1 MRRAPL
7 LLAGAG
13 VLPAALGSSPA
24 AAQAPSVDARTW
36 RPSTDPEAGMVLEP
50 ALTPGAW
57 QWNVSAWASY
67 AHDPVTL
74 RDAGGGVLARPVEH
88 AIDADLVAGIG
99 LGPRASVGLDLPV
112 VAWQDGS
119 AGLPGAIVTGGTV
132 PATRLGDL
140 ALTGKATVV
149 SNDRRG
155 LRGGLGI
162 AAIATVTLPTGDR
175 SDFASEGAV
184 TSSLRALVDYVL
196 GITSL
201 RAALGYTVRTER
213 RALPL
218 GPGDV
223 TLGDSIPWAA
233 SVTLRPRALAPAL
246 DADDRQLW
254 ELGIHGELPAGPVA
268 PFGLGDPGAPALS
281 PVLLAADD
289 RVALGR
295 SRDAYVLAGVEVGLG
310 SAVGVPAFRGV
321 LALGWAP
328 RAHDRDHDGVPDDRD
343 ECPDLAEDRDGVQD
357 GDGCPED
364 DADDDGI
371 PDEQD
376 ACPLVPGARSDDP
389 RKNGC
394 PAAPPSSG
402 AAP

>member
-1 MRRAPL
+1 
-7 LLAGAG
+7 
-13 VLPAALGSSPA
+13 
-24 AAQAPSVDARTW
+24 
-36 RPSTDPEAGMVLEP
+36 
-50 ALTPGAW
+50 
-57 QWNVSAWASY
+57 
-67 AHDPVTL
+67 
-74 RDAGGGVLARPVEH
+74 VLARPVEH